1 MNGRSQRVER
11 ALADL
16 CPQFSLLS
24 ALSAFRE
31 RSASGTSRSRCSES
45 RNVSRNNVQDNSVTM
60 AKRLQQIVGTD
71 AKMVARVG
79 TWLRRRQSEKL
90 PHEDTL
96 KKFVKLFRLKRRA
109 AASLT
114 PQEEQ
119 RLAKHEQG
127 RWKRHLVFLK
137 GLAVRHNMHT
147 AGKPTRESALRRK
160 SLTKEEHRQL
170 KLIRD
175 KWLRRA
181 AIVKKK

>member
-16 CPQFSLLS
+16 CPHFSLLS
-24 ALSAFRE
+24 ILSAFRE

-45 RNVSRNNVQDNSVTM
+45 RNALRNNVQDNSVTM
-60 AKRLQQIVGTD
+60 AKRLQQIVGAD

-79 TWLRRRQSEKL
+79 TWLRRQGEKL

-96 KKFVKLFRLKRRA
+96 KKFVKLFRLNRRA

-119 RLAKHEQG
+119 WLAKHDQG

-137 GLAVRHNMHT
+137 GLAVRRQMT
-147 AGKPTRESALRRK
+147 TDGKQTRESANRK
-160 SLTKEEHRQL
+160 KTLTKEEHRQL

-175 KWLRRA
+175 KWLRHA

>member
-11 ALADL
+11 ALGDL

-24 ALSAFRE
+24 VLPAFRE

-45 RNVSRNNVQDNSVTM
+45 RNVPHNNDQNNSVTM

-79 TWLRRRQSEKL
+79 TWLRRQGEKL

-109 AASLT
+109 TASLT

-119 RLAKHEQG
+119 WLAKHDQG

-137 GLAVRHNMHT
+137 GLAVRQNMHT
-147 AGKPTRESALRRK
+147 AGKPTHESAPRRK
-160 SLTKEEHRQL
+160 TLTKEEHRQL

>member
-1 MNGRSQRVER
+1 
-11 ALADL
+11 
-16 CPQFSLLS
+16 
-24 ALSAFRE
+24 
-31 RSASGTSRSRCSES
+31 
-45 RNVSRNNVQDNSVTM
+45 M
-60 AKRLQQIVGTD
+60 AERLQKIVGTD

-79 TWLRRRQSEKL
+79 TWLRRQGEKL
-90 PHEDTL
+90 PNEDTL
-96 KKFVKLFRLKRRA
+96 KKFIKLFRLKRRA

-119 RLAKHEQG
+119 WLAKHDQG

-137 GLAVRHNMHT
+137 GLAVRRKMHT
-147 AGKPTRESALRRK
+147 ADKQTREPAPRRK
-160 SLTKEEHRQL
+160 TLTKEERRQL

>member
-1 MNGRSQRVER
+1 MTE
-11 ALADL
+11 
-16 CPQFSLLS
+16 
-24 ALSAFRE
+24 
-31 RSASGTSRSRCSES
+31 
-45 RNVSRNNVQDNSVTM
+45 
-60 AKRLQQIVGTD
+60 RLQKIVRTD

-79 TWLRRRQSEKL
+79 TWLRQQGEKL

-96 KKFVKLFRLKRRA
+96 KKFVKLFRLTRRA

-119 RLAKHEQG
+119 WLAKHDQG

-137 GLAVRHNMHT
+137 GLAVRRQMTT
-147 AGKPTRESALRRK
+147 AGKQTRESAPRRET
-160 SLTKEEHRQL
+160 LTKEEHRQL

>member
-1 MNGRSQRVER
+1 
-11 ALADL
+11 
-16 CPQFSLLS
+16 
-24 ALSAFRE
+24 
-31 RSASGTSRSRCSES
+31 
-45 RNVSRNNVQDNSVTM
+45 M
-60 AKRLQQIVGTD
+60 AERLQKIVETD

-79 TWLRRRQSEKL
+79 TWLRRQGEIL

-109 AASLT
+109 TASLT

-119 RLAKHEQG
+119 WLAKHDQG
-127 RWKRHLVFLK
+127 GWKRHLVFLK
-137 GLAVRHNMHT
+137 GLAESSGQTKNEHGRQ
-147 AGKPTRESALRRK
+147 AARESAHRRK
-160 SLTKEEHRQL
+160 TLTKEEHRQL